1 MKKLN
6 SKIPLFSKLIIKTG
20 LFVASPLVISSSCY
34 VPNERVYD
42 ISLDIENKGSKLSSD
57 ITFHN
62 ISDHVKVNK
71 PAHVNLEFV
80 SVTQTNNSLE
90 VEYRV
95 IDKDKSKTL
104 PKKILVTGFKDSI
117 YNNNVA
123 INPNPLP
130 YFDKTTPKSD
140 EEPNMKLEGMPN
152 DQPMPNI
159 NNGES
164 NSESS
169 PQSST
174 VESPENNLPRGRKI
188 RDAGYRLS
196 ELSAY
201 PYDLISLDD
210 VANKDEL
217 SKKLEEAIKS
227 KGGTNSSAE
236 VALQSGSFFTKNSS
250 HLEGLSINDTIS
262 QEIKSKIKTHGSD
275 ATIGY
280 FFESATRGISVER
293 HGTEENKKYLFKWR
307 LVKNDG
313 NPGTKVYEQI
323 IDLS

>member
-6 SKIPLFSKLIIKTG
+6 SKIPLFSKLALKTG

-34 VPNERVYD
+34 VANERVYD

-62 ISDHVKVNK
+62 IADHVKVNK

-90 VEYRV
+90 VEYKI

-123 INPNPLP
+123 INPSPLP
-130 YFDKTTPKSD
+130 YIDKTEPKTN
-140 EEPNMKLEGMPN
+140 EEPKVKLEAMPG
-152 DQPMPNI
+152 DQPMT
-159 NNGES
+159 NNDQS
-164 NSESS
+164 NNETS
-169 PQSST
+169 PQSNN
-174 VESPENNLPRGRKI
+174 VESSTNTLPRDRKI
-188 RDAGYRLS
+188 RDAGYKLS
-196 ELSAY
+196 VLSAY
-201 PYDLISLDD
+201 PYDLISVDD
-210 VANKDEL
+210 GANKDEL
-217 SKKLEEAIKS
+217 SKKLEDAIKNKS
-227 KGGTNSSAE
+227 GTNSSAE
-236 VALQSGSFFTKNSS
+236 VALLSGSFFTKSGS
-250 HLEGLSINDTIS
+250 HLQGLSINDTIS
-262 QEIKSKIKTHGSD
+262 QEIKNQINTHGH

-280 FFESATRGISVER
+280 FFNSAERGISVEN
-293 HGTEENKKYLFKWR
+293 HGNKDDKKYLFKWR

-313 NPGTKVYEQI
+313 TPGTKVYEQI